1 MEAWQIVLIIAAAA
15 VIVLAVLGIWLNS
28 RRRRSSELRDRF
40 GPEYQRTVREQ
51 GDRSRAERVLVERKE
66 RVEKLHIEPLSA
78 EDRDRYVDHWERAQA
93 LFVDDPSRAVGEADD
108 LIQQVM
114 GRRGYPVTD
123 FEQRAEDISVDHPDV
138 VSNYREAH
146 AIHLR
151 NETGEAVTEDLR
163 RAFVHYRELFAE
175 LLETDEHPS
184 ARVREESAPQSRER
198 DVERRR

>member
-15 VIVLAVLGIWLNS
+15 VIVLGALAIWLNR
-28 RRRRSSELRDRF
+28 RRRRSSELRERF

-51 GDRSRAERVLVERKE
+51 GDRSRAERVLAERKE

-78 EDRDRYVDHWERAQA
+78 RDRDGYIDEWERAQA

-114 GRRGYPVTD
+114 RRRGYPVTN

-146 AIHLR
+146 AIRLR
-151 NETGEAVTEDLR
+151 NETGEAGTEDLR

-175 LLETDEHPS
+175 LLETDEQRPP
-184 ARVREESAPQSRER
+184 RMREETGRDARER